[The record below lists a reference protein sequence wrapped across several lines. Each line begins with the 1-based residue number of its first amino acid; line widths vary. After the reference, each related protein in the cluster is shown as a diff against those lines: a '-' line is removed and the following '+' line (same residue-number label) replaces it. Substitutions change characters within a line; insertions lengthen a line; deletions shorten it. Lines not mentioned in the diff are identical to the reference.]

1 MKLPRPK
8 SILWFERFYFLS
20 LGIELLDEYVK
31 RQSQLTF
38 LEDFGLDEVS
48 AGLDTLSYLVFWVLV
63 LGISFVIW
71 YFLAIKAKSWARW
84 AQIILA
90 GLGVITLFLEIG
102 GILVPIFEDAGLLN
116 VVWKNM
122 EWPEDLT
129 GLYVTFVIVNAVA
142 TYFLFR
148 RDAIKWVE
156 EKQVSIDTVF
166 D

>member
-31 RQSQLTF
+31 RQSQFTF
-38 LEDFGLDEVS
+38 LADFGLDEVS
-48 AGLDTLSYLVFWVLV
+48 TGLDPLSYMMFWVLV

-90 GLGVITLFLEIG
+90 GLGVITLFVEIS
-102 GILVPIFEDAGLLN
+102 GIFFPAIEDADLLN

-148 RDAIKWVE
+148 EDAVQWFEQKEVA
-156 EKQVSIDTVF
+156 IDTVF